1 MQILKKNTNMK
12 SKARKIL
19 SMFLAVL
26 MTLSIFTL
34 GISAAGLKKLDLA
47 FVVDTTAS
55 MGDDIYQVKED
66 MKVYLND
73 LKDAG
78 LDFRIAIVDYRDFAS
93 RSGTARDYPYRV
105 QLDFTS
111 DENAIINAIDSL
123 TLGNGGDGRETI
135 YSALIDGLNKLSW
148 REESG
153 KASIL
158 MGDAPALD
166 PEPFTGYTAEK
177 AIDELKN
184 GLIASESV
192 HYAKAAKGAVALA
205 DKKRSQVTLFAI
217 ATSSSSATINCFK
230 TLSEGTG
237 GKSYVANNSS
247 EITEIVT
254 EIIDEIPEVV
264 QDNEL
269 SFWEKLKKFFRVIW
283 YVISFQWGKI

>member
-1 MQILKKNTNMK
+1 MQTIKKNTNRK

-26 MTLSIFTL
+26 MTLSVFTL
-34 GISAAGLKKLDLA
+34 GVSAAGLKKLDLA

-55 MGDDIYQVKED
+55 MSDDIYQVKED

-93 RSGTARDYPYRV
+93 RTGTSRDYPYCV

-123 TLGNGGDGRETI
+123 TLGNGGDGNETI

-177 AIDELKN
+177 AIDTLKN

-192 HYAKAAKGAVALA
+192 RYSAKAKGAVALE

-217 ATSSSSATINCFK
+217 ATSSNSSTIRCFN

-247 EITEIVT
+247 EITEIIT
-254 EIIDEIPEVV
+254 EIIDEIPEIV

-269 SFWEKLKKFFRVIW
+269 SFWEKIKKFFRIVW